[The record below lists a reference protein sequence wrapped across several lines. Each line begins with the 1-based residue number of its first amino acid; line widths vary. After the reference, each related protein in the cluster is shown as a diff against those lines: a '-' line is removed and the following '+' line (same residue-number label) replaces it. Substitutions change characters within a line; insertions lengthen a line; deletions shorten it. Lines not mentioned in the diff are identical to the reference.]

1 MINSKQD
8 IKNAIEER
16 EKEYNSYNDP
26 KCYNAAWCAGYI
38 HAMEEILARWYD
50 LYESQKLANA
60 LEDAQDHLWNFLS
73 REVCLTDDEC
83 DQRVDHAIEDGAIRR
98 IARCFLN
105 NHDCNVAENDQYYS
119 IICNMYYDENQFH

>member
-1 MINSKQD
+1 MIESKQD
-8 IKNAIEER
+8 IKNAITSVEN
-16 EKEYNSYNDP
+16 NSR
-26 KCYNAAWCAGYI
+26 YNASFTNGYVTAMKEVLDAWLVLYDEQRLVN
-38 HAMEEILARWYD
+38 AM
-50 LYESQKLANA
+50 
-60 LEDAQDHLWNFLS
+60 EDAQDHLWNFLS

-83 DQRVDHAIEDGAIRR
+83 DQRVDYAIEDGAIRR

>member
-1 MINSKQD
+1 MIKSKQD
-8 IKNAIEER
+8 IRDAITSVEN
-16 EKEYNSYNDP
+16 NSR
-26 KCYNAAWCAGYI
+26 YNASFTNGYVTAMKEVLDAWWV
-38 HAMEEILARWYD
+38 LYD
-50 LYESQKLANA
+50 EQRLANA
-60 LEDAQDHLWNFLS
+60 MEDAQDHLWNFLS
-73 REVCLTDDEC
+73 REVGLTDDEC

>member
-1 MINSKQD
+1 MIETRQD
-8 IKNAIEER
+8 IKNAITSVEN
-16 EKEYNSYNDP
+16 NSR
-26 KCYNAAWCAGYI
+26 YNASFTNGYVTAMKEVLDAWWVLCD
-38 HAMEEILARWYD
+38 EQR
-50 LYESQKLANA
+50 LANA
-60 LEDAQDHLWNFLS
+60 MEDAQDHLWNFLS

-119 IICNMYYDENQFH
+119 IICNMYYDEKQFH

>member
-1 MINSKQD
+1 MIETRQD
-8 IKNAIEER
+8 IKNAITSVEN
-16 EKEYNSYNDP
+16 NSR
-26 KCYNAAWCAGYI
+26 YNASFTNGYVTAMKEVLDAWWV
-38 HAMEEILARWYD
+38 LYD
-50 LYESQKLANA
+50 EQRLANA
-60 LEDAQDHLWNFLS
+60 MEDAQDHLWNFLS

-119 IICNMYYDENQFH
+119 IICNMYYDEKQFH

>member
-1 MINSKQD
+1 MIKNKQD
-8 IKNAIEER
+8 IKNAITSVEN
-16 EKEYNSYNDP
+16 NSR
-26 KCYNAAWCAGYI
+26 YNASFTNGYVTAMKEVLDAWWV
-38 HAMEEILARWYD
+38 LYD
-50 LYESQKLANA
+50 EQRLANA
-60 LEDAQDHLWNFLS
+60 MEDAQDHLWNFLS

-98 IARCFLN
+98 IARCILN